1 MLILFPLLAFVALA
15 FLMASYFP
23 ELGWRHNFLRAS
35 ILWGT
40 WLVFA
45 IELLSL
51 FKTVSQI
58 GLTLMWLALIGG
70 CIVWLIK
77 RWRDGFIPR
86 HPDFS
91 WFKNPGYAIM
101 MLALVV
107 IFVVVGIVAW
117 FAPPNTYDSL
127 NYHMPRVAHWAQNH
141 SVAHYP
147 TGVDRQDSFAPVAEY
162 TMLNSYVLTGG
173 DRFANFSDWFAMV
186 GSVIGVSAAA
196 ALLGAPLAGQFLAAL
211 FVATLPMGIA
221 QASSTMTDYVTGFW
235 VVCVAVE
242 FLFLWTE
249 EKPNWRTVLFL
260 SLSAG
265 LALATKSTAL
275 TFLLP
280 FAIATPVLLFRKT
293 SRIQFLELVALA
305 VLVVGLVNAGYV
317 TRNLRTYGAP
327 FDPRHSQ
334 DFPNQRL
341 DWRGLVSTTLR
352 TAVFQ
357 LQTPWDVL
365 NLQLMRLVVGVH
377 FKMGLDVNDPRSTV
391 IGEFSIGKPTTNEDT
406 TTNPLHALLILVTAA
421 VSLFTVKRTGKRV
434 LFYQL
439 LVLAAFVAFSFMLK
453 WQIFQSRLLLP
464 FFLIA
469 APAFGVVLGSILP
482 TWAATVVGLGLVA
495 SSFMWLVSI
504 NPRPLIPLS
513 GKTEWP
519 SVLTAPREQ
528 MYFTSIPG
536 AYEPMKQVVS
546 LIEGVQC
553 KEVGMAI
560 SGAGAEYPYWV
571 LLGAPRDDLRIE
583 WIVAGTPSARYSDP
597 GFKPCAV
604 ICDTCGDASSYRGLP
619 LLTQFGKINL
629 YENKK

>member
-1 MLILFPLLAFVALA
+1 MILLPLLAFIALV
-15 FLMASYFP
+15 FLIASFFP

-40 WLVFA
+40 WLVLA
-45 IELLSL
+45 MEILSL
-51 FKTVSQI
+51 FRAVTQA
-58 GLTLMWLALIGG
+58 GLTLVWLVLTAGS
-70 CIVWLIK
+70 IVWLAK
-77 RWRDGFIPR
+77 RWRKGLIPR
-86 HPDFS
+86 RPDVRFL
-91 WFKNPGYAIM
+91 KNPGFLIM
-101 MLALVV
+101 ALGLLL
-107 IFVVVGIVAW
+107 IFVLVGSVAW

-141 SVAHYP
+141 SVVHYA

-162 TMLNSYVLTGG
+162 SVLNSYVLVGG
-173 DRFANFSDWFAMV
+173 DRLANFSDWFAMV

-249 EKPNWRTVLFL
+249 DKPNWRTVLFL
-260 SLSAG
+260 SLAAG
-265 LALATKSTAL
+265 LSLATKSTAF

-293 SRIQFLELVALA
+293 SKVQFLKLVALA

-317 TRNLRTYGAP
+317 SRNLRTYGTP
-327 FDPRHSQ
+327 FDPRHSR
-334 DFPNQRL
+334 DFPNQML

-357 LQTPWDVL
+357 LQTPWDSL

-377 FKMGLDVNDPRSTV
+377 FKMGLDVNDPRSTA
-391 IGEFSIGKPTTNEDT
+391 IGEFNVGKPTTHEDT
-406 TTNPLHALLILVTAA
+406 TTNPLHALLIFVTAG
-421 VSLFTVKRTGKRV
+421 VSFFTVKRTGKRV
-434 LFYQL
+434 LYYQL
-439 LVLAAFVAFSFMLK
+439 LVLIAFVAFSFMLK
-453 WQIFQSRLLLP
+453 WQIFESRLFLP
-464 FFLIA
+464 FFLVA
-469 APAFGVVLGSILP
+469 APAFGAVFGAILP
-482 TWAATVVGLGLVA
+482 VWAAAVVGLGLLA

-519 SVLTAPREQ
+519 SVLTASREQ
-528 MYFTSIPG
+528 MYFTSIPSS
-536 AYEPMKQVVS
+536 YEPMKSVAG
-546 LIEGVQC
+546 LILDAQC
-553 KEVGMAI
+553 RDVGIAI

-583 WIVAGTPSARYSDP
+583 WVVAGTPSAQYSDP
-597 GFKPCAV
+597 DFQPCAV
-604 ICDTCGDASSYRGLP
+604 ICDTCGDEQLFRGLP
-619 LLTQFGKINL
+619 LFTQFRDINL
-629 YENKK
+629 YMRK